1 MQSYLRLMHSGVR
14 RRLPA
19 TVLRDANHAQAP
31 RSASNNVSR
40 FSTDE
45 ASSSFSAPASAPPS
59 RYAVIDHSE
68 AYETAMQG
76 PHGQQLALARLEGLG
91 KDELPFDPFLEE
103 ELAALGTGRDDD
115 MDYDDDDVDEDEYGD
130 DVVEAEY
137 MDDDEEDDD
146 DEDDDDEDEDEDD
159 AVGPYNKDGS
169 VRRPKS
175 VLATL
180 RAGFPAGGLLS
191 IIELGGAQH
200 KVTTDDLI
208 VVNRLKPVE
217 TWKIGSV
224 HTLTDVML
232 VGSSHLT
239 LVGIPFVAGAEVDLM
254 VEEITRNAKVIIFKK
269 RRRKHS
275 QRKNGFRRD
284 VTLLRVL
291 DIRMP
296 AEYKDHQH
304 VGREIVDELED
315 RSMVEHT
322 EPQQQS
328 LSSPEAATS
337 KLSDPVEEEED
348 DDESDKVVDE
358 EKAEPTNPSDSQK
371 I

>member
-1 MQSYLRLMHSGVR
+1 
-14 RRLPA
+14 
-19 TVLRDANHAQAP
+19 
-31 RSASNNVSR
+31 
-40 FSTDE
+40 
-45 ASSSFSAPASAPPS
+45 
-59 RYAVIDHSE
+59 
-68 AYETAMQG
+68 MQG
-76 PHGQQLALARLEGLG
+76 SHGQQLALARLEGAG
-91 KDELPFDPFLEE
+91 KDDAPFNPFLEE
-103 ELAALGTGRDDD
+103 ELAALYAAGDDD
-115 MDYDDDDVDEDEYGD
+115 VVDYDDDDDTDEYGD

-137 MDDDEEDDD
+137 VDDD
-146 DEDDDDEDEDEDD
+146 DED

-224 HTLTDVML
+224 HTMTDVML

-254 VEEITRNAKVIIFKK
+254 VEEITQNAKVIIFKK

-275 QRKNGFRRD
+275 ERKNGFRRD

-315 RSMVEHT
+315 RSLVEDT
-322 EPQQQS
+322 AQQPTSQPN
-328 LSSPEAATS
+328 LEATTP
-337 KLSDPVEEEED
+337 KLSKTVEEDEGDSEQVEDEPATKASEEA
-348 DDESDKVVDE
+348 E
-358 EKAEPTNPSDSQK
+358 EKVEPTNPSDSQK

>member
-1 MQSYLRLMHSGVR
+1 
-14 RRLPA
+14 
-19 TVLRDANHAQAP
+19 
-31 RSASNNVSR
+31 
-40 FSTDE
+40 
-45 ASSSFSAPASAPPS
+45 
-59 RYAVIDHSE
+59 
-68 AYETAMQG
+68 
-76 PHGQQLALARLEGLG
+76 
-91 KDELPFDPFLEE
+91 
-103 ELAALGTGRDDD
+103 
-115 MDYDDDDVDEDEYGD
+115 
-130 DVVEAEY
+130 
-137 MDDDEEDDD
+137 
-146 DEDDDDEDEDEDD
+146 
-159 AVGPYNKDGS
+159 
-169 VRRPKS
+169 
-175 VLATL
+175 LATL

-224 HTLTDVML
+224 HTMTDVML

-254 VEEITRNAKVIIFKK
+254 VEEITQNAKVIIFKK

-275 QRKNGFRRD
+275 ERKNGFRRD

-315 RSMVEHT
+315 RSLVEDT
-322 EPQQQS
+322 AQQPTSQPN
-328 LSSPEAATS
+328 LEATTP
-337 KLSDPVEEEED
+337 KLSKTVEEDEGDSEQVEDEPATKASEEA
-348 DDESDKVVDE
+348 E
-358 EKAEPTNPSDSQK
+358 EKVEPTNPSDSQK